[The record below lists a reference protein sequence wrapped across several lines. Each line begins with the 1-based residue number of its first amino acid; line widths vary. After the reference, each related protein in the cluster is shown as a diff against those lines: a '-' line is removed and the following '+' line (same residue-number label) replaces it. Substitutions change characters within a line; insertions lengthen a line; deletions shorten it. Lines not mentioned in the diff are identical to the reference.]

1 MATSLAFQTEPE
13 NPNSVHTPLHREVS
27 SSLWMMEESTQEQTT
42 TKKKG
47 VFQEK
52 VHDLYFKVFPGS
64 DCPVTGS
71 AREKL
76 IEASTRPPQRKEEE
90 RTRERKERE
99 KRDGNREGG

>member
-13 NPNSVHTPLHREVS
+13 NPNSVHTPLQREVS

-52 VHDLYFKVFPGS
+52 VHGLYFKVFPGS